1 MTQPPADLSSLI
13 ARNRPRYR
21 TATEFVEAALR
32 EAILSGVLPG
42 GLPLRQE
49 ELATAFGV
57 SRMPVREALR
67 QLEARALVEFH
78 PHRGA
83 VVVEISAEDSADIG
97 AIRAALEPA
106 ALRLSLPH
114 LTATDLDLA
123 EELIAEM
130 DAEADPGRMGELNR
144 RFHMTLYARA
154 GQPRLLALT
163 EQHLAA
169 ADRYLR
175 FQFAALGYHPRSQDE
190 HGALLAACRRGDAD
204 AACALVVQHV
214 ALAGEQLTA
223 FLRDRPATPP
233 PATPEA

>member
-1 MTQPPADLSSLI
+1 MIDPAALAALI
-13 ARNRPRYR
+13 DRNRPRFR
-21 TATEFVEAALR
+21 TATEFVEAAMR
-32 EAILSGVLPG
+32 EAILTGALPAGV
-42 GLPLRQE
+42 PLRQE
-49 ELATAFGV
+49 DLAAAFGV

-83 VVVEISAEDSADIG
+83 VVAEISAEDSADIG

-106 ALRLSLPH
+106 ALRLSLPR
-114 LTATDLDLA
+114 LGPADFALA
-123 EELIAEM
+123 GELIAEM
-130 DAEADPGRMGELNR
+130 DVEADPGRMGELNR

-154 GQPRLLALT
+154 DRPRLLALV

-190 HGALLAACRRGDAD
+190 HHALLAACRAGDTD
-204 AACALVVQHV
+204 AACQAVADHV
-214 ALAGEQLTA
+214 TAAGEQLTA
-223 FLRDRPATPP
+223 FLGGPFLGGRGA
-233 PATPEA
+233 

>member
-1 MTQPPADLSSLI
+1 MTTPPPILDLSQMI
-13 ARNRPRYR
+13 ERHRPRFR
-21 TATEFVEAALR
+21 TASEFVEAALR

-49 ELATAFGV
+49 ELAAAFGV

-83 VVVEISAEDSADIG
+83 VVVEISAQDAADIS

-114 LTATDLDLA
+114 LTRDDLA
-123 EELIAEM
+123 LAADLIAEM

-154 GQPRLLALT
+154 GRPRLLALT

-175 FQFAALGYHPRSQDE
+175 FQFAALAHHPRSQDE
-190 HGALLAACRRGDAD
+190 HNALLAACRNGDAD
-204 AACALVVQHV
+204 RACALVTRHI
-214 ALAGEQLTA
+214 LAAEELLTR
-223 FLRDRPATPP
+223 FLTVRA
-233 PATPEA
+233 AHSG

>member
-1 MTQPPADLSSLI
+1 MTSPGLPPPPFNLSDLI
-13 ARNRPRYR
+13 DRNRPRFR
-21 TATEFVEAALR
+21 TATEFVEAAMR

-49 ELATAFGV
+49 ELAAAFGV

-83 VVVEISAEDSADIG
+83 VVVEISAQDAADIS

-114 LTATDLDLA
+114 LTADDLA
-123 EELIAEM
+123 LAADLIAEM

-154 GQPRLLALT
+154 GRPRLLALT

-175 FQFAALGYHPRSQDE
+175 FQFAALGHHPRSQDE
-190 HGALLAACRRGDAD
+190 HNALLAACRDGDTNRACTLVTRHIL
-204 AACALVVQHV
+204 AAEEL
-214 ALAGEQLTA
+214 LTR
-223 FLRDRPATPP
+223 FLTVRA
-233 PATPEA
+233 AHSG

>member
-1 MTQPPADLSSLI
+1 MPPLTDLTALI
-13 ARNRPRYR
+13 ERNRPRFR
-21 TATEFVEAALR
+21 TATEFVEAAMR
-32 EAILSGVLPG
+32 EAILGGALPG
-42 GLPLRQE
+42 GMPLRQE
-49 ELATAFGV
+49 ELAAAFGV

-83 VVVEISAEDSADIG
+83 VVAEISAADSADIG

-106 ALRLSLPH
+106 ALRLSLPR
-114 LTATDLDLA
+114 LGPDDFALA
-123 EELIAEM
+123 AELIAEM
-130 DAEADPGRMGELNR
+130 DAESDPGRMGELNR

-154 GQPRLLALT
+154 DSPRLLALV

-190 HGALLAACRRGDAD
+190 HHALLAACRTGDAE
-204 AACALVVQHV
+204 AAERVVADHV
-214 ALAGEQLTA
+214 TAAGEQLAA
-223 FLRDRPATPP
+223 FLGNRTG
-233 PATPEA
+233 

>member
-1 MTQPPADLSSLI
+1 MPTTKPFDLAPVI
-13 ARNRPRYR
+13 ERVRPRFR
-21 TATEFVEAALR
+21 TATEFVEAVLR
-32 EAILSGVLPG
+32 EAILNGTIPAG
-42 GLPLRQE
+42 APLRQE
-49 ELATAFGV
+49 DLAALFGM

-83 VVVEISAEDSADIG
+83 VAAEISAEDSADIG

-114 LTATDLDLA
+114 LGAEDFALA
-123 EELIAEM
+123 GELLAEM
-130 DAEADPGRMGELNR
+130 DSVDDPGRLGELNR

-154 GQPRLLALT
+154 DKPRLLGLV

-175 FQFAALGYHPRSQDE
+175 FQCGALGYNPRSQDD
-190 HGALLAACRRGDAD
+190 HRTLLAACRAGDAD
-204 AACALVVQHV
+204 AACAAVVQHIER
-214 ALAGEQLTA
+214 AGEQLTA
-223 FLRDRPATPP
+223 FLRGR
-233 PATPEA
+233 